1 MKSIVHGKT
10 KKGTDYFRFEMS
22 ETEFVGCD
30 NDNEGLCVF
39 CGEPAYGV
47 EPDARKYTCES
58 CEKAGVYG
66 MQELLLM
73 GLVKFTEDSEEAE
86 D

>member
-1 MKSIVHGKT
+1 MKNIVHGKT
-10 KKGTDYFRFEMS
+10 NKGTDYYRFEMS
-22 ETEFVGCD
+22 ETEFVGFD

-47 EPDARKYTCES
+47 EPDARKYQCES
-58 CEKAGVYG
+58 CEKKGVYG

-73 GLVKFTEDSEEAE
+73 GLIKFE
-86 D
+86 